1 MNDAVADRSYLA
13 GELRR
18 QRVADARERLTMA
31 LDVQVGHVSLHLAVD
46 H

>member
-18 QRVADARERLTMA
+18 QRVADVR
-31 LDVQVGHVSLHLAVD
+31 QGLAVPFD
-46 H
+46 V